1 MRQSDTPIAP
11 PQVGWRIASPK
22 GDHRRPP
29 AFYHLRVEAGLL
41 CFVGFPRGLL
51 RRSRAVLSA
60 KLVPKWSQDGPQE
73 KPKIDLGASKNDIEN
88 EADLK
93 TENERSGKSPGVPR
107 KLFLGAKMRPKPV
120 QDAFET
126 ALVLHPI
133 FNALFLRSWLDFPSQ
148 LGSQKPP
155 KSKKNRC
162 KDAFPS

>member
-1 MRQSDTPIAP
+1 MPPPRGITAARPPFLPLRLDASARLGGVLGRLGGVWGASWGVLGRQKTISKTKLMLRAKMSG
-11 PQVGWRIASPK
+11 PQSSPK
-22 GDHRRPP
+22 
-29 AFYHLRVEAGLL
+29 LK
-41 CFVGFPRGLL
+41 
-51 RRSRAVLSA
+51 RA
-60 KLVPKWSQDGPQE
+60 QE
-73 KPKIDLGASKNDIEN
+73 
-88 EADLK
+88 
-93 TENERSGKSPGVPR
+93 
-107 KLFLGAKMRPKPV
+107 KLFLGAKMQPKPL